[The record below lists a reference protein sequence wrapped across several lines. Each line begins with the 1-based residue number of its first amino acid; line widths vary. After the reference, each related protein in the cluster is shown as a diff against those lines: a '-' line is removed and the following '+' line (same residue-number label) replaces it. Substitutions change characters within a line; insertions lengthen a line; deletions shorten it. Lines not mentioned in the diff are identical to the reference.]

1 MNTNTNDTARSE
13 ADAAVVAALAVPY
26 EATAKE
32 IGGKLKQLDNLK
44 GGIWRTVRASIGI
57 AVDAGH
63 DVSSYRQGMAQA
75 MVDAEVKAGSIRSYM
90 DTASKLLELIATG
103 KADKDSVLKLSI
115 HDARKLVPNKR
126 APRQTDGTKATGKAG
141 EALEASSEAVELV
154 KHHNA
159 SGSARKAQLS
169 ALMRAITRLDDDA
182 LAELV
187 ELAEEMTTVST
198 GEDGIEDGA
207 AETVAEALAA

>member
-1 MNTNTNDTARSE
+1 MNTKINDNARNE

-26 EATAKE
+26 EAIAKE
-32 IGGKLKQLDNLK
+32 IGGKLKQLDNLR
-44 GGIWRTVRASIGI
+44 GGIWRSVRASIGL

-75 MVDAEVKAGSIRSYM
+75 MVDAEVAAGSIRSYM
-90 DTASKLLELIATG
+90 DTAGKLLELIATG

-126 APRQTDGTKATGKAG
+126 APRQTDGTKETGKAG
-141 EALEASSEAVELV
+141 EALEASSEAAELV
-154 KHHNA
+154 KHQNA
-159 SGSARKAQLS
+159 AGSARKAQLS
-169 ALMRAITRLDDDA
+169 ALMRAITKLDDDS

-187 ELAEEMTTVST
+187 ALAEDMTTVPA
-198 GEDGIEDGA
+198 GETSEDDA